1 MDPNSAVDE
10 STLALAQATEAAAS
24 ADPKRMLEHLY
35 SSFFLDGL
43 ARGLRRRWHSLSRDD
58 IEFVIAQAVDALYKS
73 VSQGKKILNLAAFLW
88 KVADRKANDFY
99 ERRLREKAVDPEE
112 LQKLSDQATLAR
124 SSFDRHIGSDPE
136 DDYERRRAE
145 AVRIARNLLPRLG
158 QQNIQSVFAYV
169 LDALEAGE
177 VDVPNHEIGKAL
189 GISPETV
196 RTSLSRG
203 FARLTRIARA
213 EGLMDNNAELGA
225 LSEAIP
231 VDDIDQ

>member
-1 MDPNSAVDE
+1 
-10 STLALAQATEAAAS
+10 
-24 ADPKRMLEHLY
+24 MLECLY

-99 ERRLREKAVDPEE
+99 ERRAREMAVEPEE
-112 LQKLSDQATLAR
+112 LQKLSDKTTSAR
-124 SSFDRHIGSDPE
+124 GCVDTHVGSDRE
-136 DDYERRRAE
+136 DDYDRRRAE
-145 AVRIARNLLPRLG
+145 AVRIARTLLPRLG

-177 VDVPNHEIGKAL
+177 VDVQNREIAEAL
-189 GISPETV
+189 GISAETV

-203 FARLTRIARA
+203 FARLTRIARE
-213 EGLMDNNAELGA
+213 EGLMDNNTELRT
-225 LSEAIP
+225 LSEA
-231 VDDIDQ
+231 VQAEIDH

>member
-1 MDPNSAVDE
+1 MDHNSGVDE

-24 ADPKRMLEHLY
+24 ADPKRMLERLY

-99 ERRLREKAVDPEE
+99 DRRLREKAVDPEE
-112 LQKLSDQATLAR
+112 LQKLSDQATSAR
-124 SSFDRHIGSDPE
+124 GCVGGNIGSDPE
-136 DDYERRRAE
+136 DDCDRRRAE
-145 AVRIARNLLPRLG
+145 AVRIARTLLPRLG

-177 VDVPNHEIGKAL
+177 VDVPNREIAEAL
-189 GISPETV
+189 GISAETV

-203 FARLTRIARA
+203 FARLTRIARD
-213 EGLMDNNAELGA
+213 EGLMDSDAELRA
-225 LSEAIP
+225 LSEAVQAD
-231 VDDIDQ
+231 VDH